1 MGNVTNTT
9 DYIQDIVDSV
19 NTGFGANLK
28 ALPYAIIL
36 AIIFYIIH
44 KIVNR
49 IFKKYIK
56 KLPVEKNAMKAMN
69 RIIDILI
76 LFFAIVIIASAL
88 GVNTSSLIAAFSIF
102 GLAISLSV
110 QNLMSNVANAINIY
124 ANHPFKIDDYVDIDG
139 IEGTVKD
146 ISFMFTKLLTYK
158 NEMIYIPNS
167 KVGSAVIKNYSFEKF
182 RRIEYT
188 FGVSYDNDIEEVKKI
203 ILEMLKNE
211 PLVAKTEP
219 ILVFVNDYADSSINY
234 TIRAYTENK
243 NYLDCLISIRDH
255 IKPALDKYNISI
267 PYPQVDVHVV
277 DK

>member
-19 NTGFGANLK
+19 NAGFGANLK

-56 KLPVEKNAMKAMN
+56 KLPVEKNAMKAIN

-167 KVGSAVIKNYSFEKF
+167 KVGSAIIKNYSFEKF

-188 FGVSYDNDIEEVKKI
+188 FGVSYDNDIEEVKKV
-203 ILEMLKNE
+203 ILEMLNNE

-219 ILVFVNDYADSSINY
+219 MLVFVNDYADSSINY
-234 TIRAYTENK
+234 TICAYTENK

-255 IKPALDKYNISI
+255 IKPALDKHNIVI
-267 PYPQVDVHVV
+267 PYPQMDVHVV